1 MLTVYIVTYLGIER
15 NNHTRQKQNRKIEK
29 RGVMVRTP
37 AYRQPIPRV
46 RISTRGGSPQCGL
59 RGSRSH
65 CYILYYKKTHA
76 ISYLI
81 LIAIYA
87 PVELLKINFF
97 HLDHDSLIKDLVQ
110 LVLYSLA

>member
-1 MLTVYIVTYLGIER
+1 MRSEGQQIALLYTVL
-15 NNHTRQKQNRKIEK
+15 Q
-29 RGVMVRTP
+29 
-37 AYRQPIPRV
+37 
-46 RISTRGGSPQCGL
+46 
-59 RGSRSH
+59 
-65 CYILYYKKTHA
+65 KTHA